1 MALIKGIT
9 ILLYEKMQSGVDGFN
24 NPVYTETP
32 VEVENVLVTPV
43 NTTEIVDNIQLNG
56 KRQEYELCIPKGD
69 NHIWEDRTVEFFG
82 QKWRT
87 FGIPLEY
94 IEENL
99 PLSWNKK
106 VKVKCY
112 G

>member
-1 MALIKGIT
+1 
-9 ILLYEKMQSGVDGFN
+9 MQSGVDGFN

-69 NHIWEDRTVEFFG
+69 NHIWEDRIVEFFG

-106 VKVKCY
+106 VKVKRY

>member
-69 NHIWEDRTVEFFG
+69 NHIWEDRIVEFFG

-106 VKVKCY
+106 VKVKRY